1 MIILNSLR
9 KPTLKY
15 PLLGFLSV
23 CLVSELGAR
32 RSVVV
37 TEFSSQFLAA
47 YEFRVLFFKLKPIKV
62 ILISAIGADKQI
74 VVFDGRNAQ
83 GEHLLSTTIDRC
95 FLILMV
101 VELVDFVFKFNQL
114 RSADR

>member
-23 CLVSELGAR
+23 YLVSELEAR

-47 YEFRVLFFKLKPIKV
+47 YEFRVLFFKLKPRKV
-62 ILISAIGADKQI
+62 ILIIAIGADEKV
-74 VVFDGRNAQ
+74 VVFDDINAQ
-83 GEHLLSTTIDRC
+83 GEDLFSKTIERC